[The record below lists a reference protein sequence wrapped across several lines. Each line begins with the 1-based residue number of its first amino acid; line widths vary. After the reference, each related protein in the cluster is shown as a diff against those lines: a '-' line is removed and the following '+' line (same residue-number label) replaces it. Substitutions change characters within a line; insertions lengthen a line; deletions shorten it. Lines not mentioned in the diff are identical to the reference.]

1 MKQINVY
8 RISYLNSTWH
18 YAVDYVVAHT
28 FTDATERAK
37 DFLKEVKGHEVIG
50 INFYEKV
57 WQ

>member
-1 MKQINVY
+1 MENKRVY

-18 YAVDYVVAHT
+18 DAVGYIVAHT

-37 DFLKEVKGHEVIG
+37 DFLKEVKGHEIIG

>member
-1 MKQINVY
+1 MTQRKVY
-8 RISYLNSTWH
+8 RITYLNSTWH
-18 YAVDYVVAHT
+18 DAVSYIVAQT

-37 DFLKEVKGHEVIG
+37 DFLKEVKGHEIIG

>member
-18 YAVDYVVAHT
+18 YAVDYIVAHT

-37 DFLKEVKGHEVIG
+37 DFLKEVKGHNIIG